1 MTWLESGTRD
11 PEPAGARLRALL
23 ERPGILPVPGAH
35 HALAAL
41 LAKRAG
47 FEALYLSGA
56 ALSASMGLPDLGVM
70 TLEELSFFTRSIH
83 RACDLP
89 LIVDADTGYGEA
101 LNVMRTVRELEGAG
115 AAAVQLEDQELPKK
129 CGHLSDKRLVSAEV
143 MAAKIEA
150 ARRARSHVLIVARTD
165 AAAIGLDEAI
175 SRARLYVEAGAD
187 LIFPEALTS
196 TDDFRAIAR
205 ALDAPLL
212 ANMTEF
218 GRTPHFS
225 ASEFETMG
233 YKVVIWP
240 VSSLRVAARA
250 IEDLYARMRKEGST
264 AGALDRMQT
273 RAELYEL
280 LGYHRFEALDR
291 SIAQSVLPGE
301 AEARR
306 EKHQPGRKA

>member
-11 PEPAGARLRALL
+11 PEPAGLRLRALL

-41 LAKRAG
+41 LARRAG
-47 FEALYLSGA
+47 FEALYVSGA

-70 TLEELSFFTRSIH
+70 TLDELSFFTRTIH

-101 LNVMRTVRELEGAG
+101 LNVMRTVRELEAAG
-115 AAAVQLEDQELPKK
+115 VAAIQLEDQELPKK
-129 CGHLSDKRLVSAEV
+129 CGHLSDKRLVSAEE

-150 ARRARSHVLIVARTD
+150 AGRARSHALIIGRTD
-165 AAAIGLDEAI
+165 AAAASLDEAI

-187 LIFPEALTS
+187 VIFPEALTS
-196 TDDFRAIAR
+196 ANDFRAIAR
-205 ALDAPLL
+205 ALDVPLL

-218 GRTPHFS
+218 GRTPHFT
-225 ASEFETMG
+225 ASEFEAMG

-240 VSSLRVAARA
+240 VSSLRVAARS
-250 IEDLYARMRKEGST
+250 IEDLYATMRGEGS
-264 AGALDRMQT
+264 AFGALDRMQT
-273 RAELYEL
+273 RAELYDL

-291 SIAQSVLPGE
+291 SIAQSVLPGDPE
-301 AEARR
+301 E
-306 EKHQPGRKA
+306 GC